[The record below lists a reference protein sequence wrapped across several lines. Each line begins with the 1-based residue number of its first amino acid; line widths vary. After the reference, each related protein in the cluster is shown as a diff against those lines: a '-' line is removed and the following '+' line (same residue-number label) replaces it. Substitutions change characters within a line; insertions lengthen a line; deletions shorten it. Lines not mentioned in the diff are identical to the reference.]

1 MDGYDKLKPYDFPIH
16 ACIDGYIFTCYSLSA
31 ICNTNACFLR
41 FSRKIIWL
49 ELSTTN
55 NDPGVVAQYYLTAV
69 FQLGGRFVADIV
81 VVSTPNFY

>member
-1 MDGYDKLKPYDFPIH
+1 MHYL
-16 ACIDGYIFTCYSLSA
+16 
-31 ICNTNACFLR
+31 LR